1 MDKIMEIIEKIG
13 TRNLIFAG
21 IGLVVLIVFLFVY
34 RGLRIRKYRKLIV
47 DVENKMNAVKSLPL
61 QYRLGR
67 VQSISKNMPEVSEL
81 YEQYAQEFERICEY
95 QKNELGI
102 LVNEVDE
109 QLFYGKLRKV
119 SKKMKQLDEMLIVY
133 EKDSQELLE
142 KIEKIT
148 EIENVQ
154 RIEIIRVKEMY
165 RETIDHFESIRF
177 KVEEFVP
184 NLLDIFNEID
194 DSFVKLEG
202 MMNNQLFEDAKEF
215 TKDIEAKVIW
225 VNQRLEDLPSYIAV
239 VRQYMPKK
247 VAHIQGLIQIMTE
260 EKFSLNQLDAYNRLN
275 MIQTTL
281 EESIGHIKKLELEL
295 IPKDPNDNKNVIM
308 EIRGAAGGDE
318 GNIFAGD
325 LYRMYVKYAESQGW
339 KVEVMEAEESEAGG
353 FSLISFNV
361 IGDGVYGKLKYESGS
376 HRVQRVPKTET
387 QGRVHTSTAT
397 VLVMPE
403 MEEVD
408 VQINKSDL
416 RIDTYRAS
424 GAGGQHINKTDSAVR
439 ITHLPTG
446 IVATSQDGRS
456 QHDNRD
462 KAMKALVARVYD
474 YFQSQQT
481 EAIDSERK
489 SKVGTGDRAEKIR
502 TYNYPQNRVTDHRI
516 GLTIQQLD
524 RIIEG
529 KLDDIITALIN
540 EDQRLKLEGQK

>member
-1 MDKIMEIIEKIG
+1 MNESMLDRLVSMENRYEELGHMLMDPDIG
-13 TRNLIFAG
+13 TDI
-21 IGLVVLIVFLFVY
+21 
-34 RGLRIRKYRKLIV
+34 
-47 DVENKMNAVKSLPL
+47 
-61 QYRLGR
+61 
-67 VQSISKNMPEVSEL
+67 
-81 YEQYAQEFERICEY
+81 
-95 QKNELGI
+95 
-102 LVNEVDE
+102 
-109 QLFYGKLRKV
+109 
-119 SKKMKQLDEMLIVY
+119 KKMTDVTKEQASLQAAYDLFQEYKEVKDGIDGAKELMKENDPEIKEMAKMELDE
-133 EKDSQELLE
+133 
-142 KIEKIT
+142 
-148 EIENVQ
+148 
-154 RIEIIRVKEMY
+154 
-165 RETIDHFESIRF
+165 
-177 KVEEFVP
+177 
-184 NLLDIFNEID
+184 
-194 DSFVKLEG
+194 
-202 MMNNQLFEDAKEF
+202 
-215 TKDIEAKVIW
+215 
-225 VNQRLEDLPSYIAV
+225 
-239 VRQYMPKK
+239 
-247 VAHIQGLIQIMTE
+247 
-260 EKFSLNQLDAYNRLN
+260 
-275 MIQTTL
+275 L
-281 EESIGHIKKLELEL
+281 EERMPDIIKKLELEL

-361 IGDGVYGKLKYESGS
+361 IGNGVYGKLKYESGS

>member
-1 MDKIMEIIEKIG
+1 MLDSLVSMENRYEELGHMLMDPDIG
-13 TRNLIFAG
+13 TDI
-21 IGLVVLIVFLFVY
+21 
-34 RGLRIRKYRKLIV
+34 
-47 DVENKMNAVKSLPL
+47 
-61 QYRLGR
+61 
-67 VQSISKNMPEVSEL
+67 
-81 YEQYAQEFERICEY
+81 
-95 QKNELGI
+95 
-102 LVNEVDE
+102 
-109 QLFYGKLRKV
+109 
-119 SKKMKQLDEMLIVY
+119 KKMTDVTKEQASLQAAYDLFQEYKEVKDGIDGAKELMKENDPEIKEMAKMELDE
-133 EKDSQELLE
+133 
-142 KIEKIT
+142 
-148 EIENVQ
+148 
-154 RIEIIRVKEMY
+154 
-165 RETIDHFESIRF
+165 
-177 KVEEFVP
+177 
-184 NLLDIFNEID
+184 
-194 DSFVKLEG
+194 
-202 MMNNQLFEDAKEF
+202 
-215 TKDIEAKVIW
+215 
-225 VNQRLEDLPSYIAV
+225 
-239 VRQYMPKK
+239 
-247 VAHIQGLIQIMTE
+247 
-260 EKFSLNQLDAYNRLN
+260 
-275 MIQTTL
+275 L
-281 EESIGHIKKLELEL
+281 EERMPDIIKKLELEL

>member
-1 MDKIMEIIEKIG
+1 MNESMLDRLVSMENRYEELGHMLMDPDIG
-13 TRNLIFAG
+13 TDIKKMTDVTKEQASLQAAYDLFQEYKEVKDG
-21 IGLVVLIVFLFVY
+21 IDGAKELM
-34 RGLRIRKYRKLIV
+34 K
-47 DVENKMNAVKSLPL
+47 ENDPEIKEMAKMELDEL
-61 QYRLGR
+61 EER
-67 VQSISKNMPEVSEL
+67 MPE
-81 YEQYAQEFERICEY
+81 I
-95 QKNELGI
+95 
-102 LVNEVDE
+102 
-109 QLFYGKLRKV
+109 
-119 SKKMKQLDEMLIVY
+119 
-133 EKDSQELLE
+133 
-142 KIEKIT
+142 
-148 EIENVQ
+148 
-154 RIEIIRVKEMY
+154 
-165 RETIDHFESIRF
+165 
-177 KVEEFVP
+177 
-184 NLLDIFNEID
+184 
-194 DSFVKLEG
+194 
-202 MMNNQLFEDAKEF
+202 
-215 TKDIEAKVIW
+215 
-225 VNQRLEDLPSYIAV
+225 
-239 VRQYMPKK
+239 
-247 VAHIQGLIQIMTE
+247 
-260 EKFSLNQLDAYNRLN
+260 
-275 MIQTTL
+275 
-281 EESIGHIKKLELEL
+281 IKKLELEL

-361 IGDGVYGKLKYESGS
+361 IGDGVYGKLKFESGS

>member
-1 MDKIMEIIEKIG
+1 MYPARTRRIYGEMAKME
-13 TRNLIFAG
+13 
-21 IGLVVLIVFLFVY
+21 
-34 RGLRIRKYRKLIV
+34 
-47 DVENKMNAVKSLPL
+47 
-61 QYRLGR
+61 
-67 VQSISKNMPEVSEL
+67 
-81 YEQYAQEFERICEY
+81 
-95 QKNELGI
+95 
-102 LVNEVDE
+102 
-109 QLFYGKLRKV
+109 
-119 SKKMKQLDEMLIVY
+119 LDE
-133 EKDSQELLE
+133 
-142 KIEKIT
+142 
-148 EIENVQ
+148 
-154 RIEIIRVKEMY
+154 
-165 RETIDHFESIRF
+165 
-177 KVEEFVP
+177 
-184 NLLDIFNEID
+184 
-194 DSFVKLEG
+194 
-202 MMNNQLFEDAKEF
+202 
-215 TKDIEAKVIW
+215 
-225 VNQRLEDLPSYIAV
+225 
-239 VRQYMPKK
+239 
-247 VAHIQGLIQIMTE
+247 
-260 EKFSLNQLDAYNRLN
+260 
-275 MIQTTL
+275 L
-281 EESIGHIKKLELEL
+281 EERMPDIIKKLELEL

>member
-1 MDKIMEIIEKIG
+1 MNESMLDRLVSMENRYEELGHMLMDPDIG
-13 TRNLIFAG
+13 TDIKKMTDVTKEQASLQASYDLFQEYKEVKDG
-21 IGLVVLIVFLFVY
+21 IDGAKELM
-34 RGLRIRKYRKLIV
+34 K
-47 DVENKMNAVKSLPL
+47 ENDPEIKEMAKMELDEL
-61 QYRLGR
+61 EER
-67 VQSISKNMPEVSEL
+67 MPE
-81 YEQYAQEFERICEY
+81 I
-95 QKNELGI
+95 
-102 LVNEVDE
+102 
-109 QLFYGKLRKV
+109 
-119 SKKMKQLDEMLIVY
+119 
-133 EKDSQELLE
+133 
-142 KIEKIT
+142 
-148 EIENVQ
+148 
-154 RIEIIRVKEMY
+154 
-165 RETIDHFESIRF
+165 
-177 KVEEFVP
+177 
-184 NLLDIFNEID
+184 
-194 DSFVKLEG
+194 
-202 MMNNQLFEDAKEF
+202 
-215 TKDIEAKVIW
+215 
-225 VNQRLEDLPSYIAV
+225 
-239 VRQYMPKK
+239 
-247 VAHIQGLIQIMTE
+247 
-260 EKFSLNQLDAYNRLN
+260 
-275 MIQTTL
+275 
-281 EESIGHIKKLELEL
+281 IKKLELEL

>member
-1 MDKIMEIIEKIG
+1 MNESMLDRLVSMENRYEELGHMLMDPDIG
-13 TRNLIFAG
+13 TDI
-21 IGLVVLIVFLFVY
+21 
-34 RGLRIRKYRKLIV
+34 
-47 DVENKMNAVKSLPL
+47 
-61 QYRLGR
+61 
-67 VQSISKNMPEVSEL
+67 
-81 YEQYAQEFERICEY
+81 
-95 QKNELGI
+95 
-102 LVNEVDE
+102 
-109 QLFYGKLRKV
+109 
-119 SKKMKQLDEMLIVY
+119 KKMTDVTKEQASLQAAYDLFQEYKEVKDGIDGAKELMKENDPEIKEMAKMELDE
-133 EKDSQELLE
+133 
-142 KIEKIT
+142 
-148 EIENVQ
+148 
-154 RIEIIRVKEMY
+154 
-165 RETIDHFESIRF
+165 
-177 KVEEFVP
+177 
-184 NLLDIFNEID
+184 
-194 DSFVKLEG
+194 
-202 MMNNQLFEDAKEF
+202 
-215 TKDIEAKVIW
+215 
-225 VNQRLEDLPSYIAV
+225 
-239 VRQYMPKK
+239 
-247 VAHIQGLIQIMTE
+247 
-260 EKFSLNQLDAYNRLN
+260 
-275 MIQTTL
+275 L
-281 EESIGHIKKLELEL
+281 EERMPDIIKKLELEL

-308 EIRGAAGGDE
+308 EIRAAAGGDE

-446 IVATSQDGRS
+446 IVETSQDGRS

-516 GLTIQQLD
+516 GLTIQKLD

>member
-1 MDKIMEIIEKIG
+1 MNESMLDRLVSMENRYEELGHMLMDPDIG
-13 TRNLIFAG
+13 TDIKKMTDVTKEQASLQAAYDLFQEYKEVKDG
-21 IGLVVLIVFLFVY
+21 IDGAKELM
-34 RGLRIRKYRKLIV
+34 K
-47 DVENKMNAVKSLPL
+47 ENDPEIKEMAKMELDEL
-61 QYRLGR
+61 EER
-67 VQSISKNMPEVSEL
+67 MPE
-81 YEQYAQEFERICEY
+81 I
-95 QKNELGI
+95 
-102 LVNEVDE
+102 
-109 QLFYGKLRKV
+109 
-119 SKKMKQLDEMLIVY
+119 
-133 EKDSQELLE
+133 
-142 KIEKIT
+142 
-148 EIENVQ
+148 
-154 RIEIIRVKEMY
+154 
-165 RETIDHFESIRF
+165 
-177 KVEEFVP
+177 
-184 NLLDIFNEID
+184 
-194 DSFVKLEG
+194 
-202 MMNNQLFEDAKEF
+202 
-215 TKDIEAKVIW
+215 
-225 VNQRLEDLPSYIAV
+225 
-239 VRQYMPKK
+239 
-247 VAHIQGLIQIMTE
+247 
-260 EKFSLNQLDAYNRLN
+260 
-275 MIQTTL
+275 
-281 EESIGHIKKLELEL
+281 IKKLELEL

-462 KAMKALVARVYD
+462 KAMKALITRIYD
-474 YFQSQQT
+474 KMQREQD
-481 EAIDSERK
+481 EAIGSERK
-489 SKVGTGDRAEKIR
+489 SKIGTGDRAEKIR